1 MEEVQ
6 TAHGKIIMTTKRR
19 QWCTQP
25 SSSHEKFSNQ
35 KYTTEFVSTIT
46 AILDQFQA
54 NVTINLHQRAIAN
67 GYLSL
72 CPSISVGMILPDDS
86 PIFGIV
92 RCGDMDGLL
101 SLLSQGKA
109 SLRDRNSFG
118 TPLLHV
124 SRSSSHVVL

>member
-6 TAHGKIIMTTKRR
+6 TAHGKIIMTIKRR
-19 QWCTQP
+19 QWCSRP
-25 SSSHEKFSNQ
+25 RSSDEKITNQ
-35 KYTTEFVSTIT
+35 KHTTEFVGTIT

-86 PIFGIV
+86 EIFDIV
-92 RCGDMDGLL
+92 REGDMDGLL
-101 SLLSQGKA
+101 SLLSQGEA

-124 SRSSSHVVL
+124 SGSSSHVVL